1 MNWLPVIMVYVT
13 MSHER
18 ELILIKKQK
27 TSYLPI
33 KLNCFG
39 TFIIYMYYFK
49 ELFMIS
55 VFLFKH

>member
-33 KLNCFG
+33 KLNFFG

-49 ELFMIS
+49 E
-55 VFLFKH
+55 

>member
-39 TFIIYMYYFK
+39 NFIIFMYYFE
-49 ELFMIS
+49 ELFMIGVVS
-55 VFLFKH
+55 F